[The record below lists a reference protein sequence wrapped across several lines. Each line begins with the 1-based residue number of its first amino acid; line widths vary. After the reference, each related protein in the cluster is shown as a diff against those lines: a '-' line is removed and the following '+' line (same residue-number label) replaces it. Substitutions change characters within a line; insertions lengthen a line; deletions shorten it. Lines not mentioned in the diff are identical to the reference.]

1 MRTDLGE
8 LILKFANAAEEE
20 RVYPHTTEPSDKY
33 PSFAI
38 RVQLSNAASYDDLH
52 EIMEKH
58 GFHRAIRDRN
68 GTLKDLPTAMYSYIA
83 KTEYLSCETVCDK
96 AKDAVNEH
104 LDSTNQK
111 DAGVELFVSNLTG
124 AWFVLN
130 EAKEEGND

>member
-1 MRTDLGE
+1 MTTDLGGLMLE
-8 LILKFANAAEEE
+8 LHKEANE
-20 RVYPHTTEPSDKY
+20 YPYTTPSSDEY
-33 PSFAI
+33 PSFAV
-38 RVQLSNAASYDDLH
+38 RVQLSNAELYDDLH

-58 GFHRAIRDRN
+58 GFNRTIRDSN
-68 GTLKDLPTAMYSYIA
+68 GTLKYLPTAMYNYIA
-83 KTEYLSCETVCDK
+83 KTEYLSCETVCDY

-130 EAKEEGND
+130 EAKEVGSD